1 MLLQRTQAQF
11 LGSLEEMLYK
21 LPHFTGKGVHPEAQP
36 DGLEKAVTWLT
47 LSQDCSAGGLS

>member
-21 LPHFTGKGVHPEAQP
+21 LPHYTGKGVHPEAQP